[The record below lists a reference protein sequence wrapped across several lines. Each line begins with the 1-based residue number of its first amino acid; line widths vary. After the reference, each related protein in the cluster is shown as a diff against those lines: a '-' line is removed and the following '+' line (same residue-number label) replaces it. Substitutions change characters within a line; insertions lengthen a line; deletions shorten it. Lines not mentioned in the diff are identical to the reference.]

1 PTTSIAKLATFN
13 LRKAASAQETARARL
28 SAVAVAIWISTL
40 SACPRWF
47 LIEPQATLAPVKAR
61 KSHQIAA
68 KAGAFDGS
76 NNVRFGP
83 IADIRQCKRHVR
95 FLAFGWGT
103 HVFNQRGAL
112 SQTHASCANHS
123 CSVRQKG
130 QCERLKNTGV
140 ARKRARLAS
149 YPVEISRPVFG
160 QRIIT
165 VPIVALFGQCPPSE
179 VPAPS

>member
-1 PTTSIAKLATFN
+1 MSALPP
-13 LRKAASAQETARARL
+13 KADMCGAQAH
-28 SAVAVAIWISTL
+28 V
-40 SACPRWF
+40 C
-47 LIEPQATLAPVKAR
+47 
-61 KSHQIAA
+61 
-68 KAGAFDGS
+68 
-76 NNVRFGP
+76 FGP

-140 ARKRARLAS
+140 ARKRARSAS

-165 VPIVALFGQCPPSE
+165 VPIVALFGECTRSE
-179 VPAPS
+179 VAAACEGGLTSARQSRDLPTGNACTIGNAPE